1 MHEGNPWASRTNNP
15 SNLFVTH
22 RCRPENEGHLCRTL
36 CDTLSAVVISPD
48 YAKAPQHP
56 YPVALNQCYALI
68 RWIAHPDGLFD
79 FLSNSGTPSIKTF
92 LPNVDPTR
100 IALSG
105 GSSGGNL
112 AAALVVKAMD
122 EPALPLGARIVGLG
136 LLYAMLDVTVPFQE
150 KLKSVPDK
158 SKVLPRWLTRLFL
171 DGYLAE
177 LRTPQK
183 AEALKHGYLSP
194 ALCSSKQ
201 LAGFPKTIVITAEND
216 YLCKEGEIFADRL
229 EREAGFPIA
238 RDGNKQI
245 GMGQGKLWRKTFM
258 GVGHG
263 FDIAPNLTK
272 ETQRIHGQA
281 RHEAWWMICEA
292 FDQELH

>member
-1 MHEGNPWASRTNNP
+1 
-15 SNLFVTH
+15 
-22 RCRPENEGHLCRTL
+22 
-36 CDTLSAVVISPD
+36 
-48 YAKAPQHP
+48 
-56 YPVALNQCYALI
+56 
-68 RWIAHPDGLFD
+68 
-79 FLSNSGTPSIKTF
+79 
-92 LPNVDPTR
+92 
-100 IALSG
+100 
-105 GSSGGNL
+105 
-112 AAALVVKAMD
+112 
-122 EPALPLGARIVGLG
+122 
-136 LLYAMLDVTVPFQE
+136 MLDVTVPFQE

-238 RDGNKQI
+238 RDGNKKI

-281 RHEAWWMICEA
+281 RHEAWGMICEA